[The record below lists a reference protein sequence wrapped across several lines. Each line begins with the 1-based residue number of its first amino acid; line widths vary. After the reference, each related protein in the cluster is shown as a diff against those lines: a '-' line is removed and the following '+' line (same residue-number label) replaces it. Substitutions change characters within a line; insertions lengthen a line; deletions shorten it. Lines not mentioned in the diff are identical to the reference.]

1 MKEEITEHQMIN
13 LLCGSCG
20 TVTWGRP
27 PEGVTAPVQYGPR
40 AAALGVYLWHG
51 QFLSRD
57 RACQAM
63 AEMFGCAPSP
73 AALAAMT
80 RKIAGIIAPSLE
92 AVVKALVRAS
102 QVAHFDETGFRLPGS
117 WPGSIRRPLGNSCWS
132 PCTLSAAPRA
142 WTPPGAVGVRRDR

>member
-1 MKEEITEHQMIN
+1 MQLSDHPDHVIRHEPSCCAGCDRDLAGAAEAGVIRRQVTEIPPVKAEITEHQVIGRR
-13 LLCGSCG
+13 CSCG
-20 TVTWGRP
+20 TVTWGPP

-73 AALAAMT
+73 P
-80 RKIAGIIAPSLE
+80 R
-92 AVVKALVRAS
+92 
-102 QVAHFDETGFRLPGS
+102 
-117 WPGSIRRPLGNSCWS
+117 S
-132 PCTLSAAPRA
+132 PR
-142 WTPPGAVGVRRDR
+142 